1 MLALPDGESDPT
13 VERKERSEEVFE
25 QRRAAHYDDD
35 SGARLRSDN
44 PGAQARKKLQFRLVG
59 DDKLLVKAITF
70 VSSKTGAEQRFWP
83 AVVPRTL
90 VHAVP
95 TES

>member
-1 MLALPDGESDPT
+1 MS
-13 VERKERSEEVFE
+13 
-25 QRRAAHYDDD
+25 
-35 SGARLRSDN
+35 SGAQHTTTTTQAL
-44 PGAQARKKLQFRLVG
+44 GCAQTTQAHRLVG

-70 VSSKTGAEQRFWP
+70 VSSKTGAQQTFWP

-90 VHAVP
+90 VHAILSFFHGDTSFFGMEVGTRP